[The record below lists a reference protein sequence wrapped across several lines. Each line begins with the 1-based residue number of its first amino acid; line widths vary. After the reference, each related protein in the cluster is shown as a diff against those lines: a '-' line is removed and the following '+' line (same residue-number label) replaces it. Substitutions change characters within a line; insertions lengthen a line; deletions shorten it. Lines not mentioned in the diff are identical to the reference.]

1 MVCFAVEDEQG
12 SGQEA
17 ANDEDNPHVPTPAS
31 TLCNEATADGT
42 EDRTEKNA
50 HTVDGYSLATL
61 RRDKHVGNDTS
72 ADCQTR
78 AASDTSEESHA
89 DEATKVRRKR
99 AADSEGAEEDI
110 GAVEYD
116 ASSVDL

>member
-17 ANDEDNPHVPTPAS
+17 ANDEDNPHVPAPAS
-31 TLCNEATADGT
+31 TLRNEATADGT

-50 HTVDGYSLATL
+50 HTVDGYSFSTL

-72 ADCQTR
+72 TDCQTR
-78 AASDTSEESHA
+78 AASDTSEKSHA
-89 DEATKVRRKR
+89 DEATKVRRKC

-110 GAVEYD
+110 GAVEHD
-116 ASSVDL
+116 PSSVDF